1 MSVVYSTILDEL
13 VAFSVWF
20 LYCHLWHFYL
30 EWLTDCGAGRIL
42 SVLLCSRVINSLS
55 CGVGFTHCW
64 RFYGNLFL
72 FLIAILIRM
81 VNGLLSHRHLP
92 HISFYFYQRGTGP
105 KYGSGVPSLP
115 LKKSLGVGQTHFIG
129 QWVMHHSKK
138 MTDLWQYLVT
148 FFYCKIYLFLTFSF
162 FISYCN
168 H

>member
-20 LYCHLWHFYL
+20 LYCHLWHFYS

-105 KYGSGVPSLP
+105 KYGSGVPCLP
-115 LKKSLGVGQTHFIG
+115 LKKRLVLDKLI
-129 QWVMHHSKK
+129 
-138 MTDLWQYLVT
+138 LWDNESCSILRRWQICDTYLNVT
-148 FFYCKIYLFLTFSF
+148 FFFTVKNIYF
-162 FISYCN
+162 
-168 H
+168 